1 MVHIPTAAASAK
13 LAQLKHTPTVS
24 EHLDRISKEITR
36 ASLEGEFEIILR
48 EEPYCY
54 WLYGTK
60 PREEISQQAIQ
71 ELRSLG
77 YNVSLYYNAS
87 QFADIGLKISWE
99 GAE

>member
-13 LAQLKHTPTVS
+13 ISKLKHTPTVS
-24 EHLDRISKEITR
+24 EHLEKISKEISK
-36 ASLEGEFEIILR
+36 ASLEGEFEAILR

-60 PREEISQQAIQ
+60 PREEISQQVIQ

-77 YNVSLYYNAS
+77 YDVSLHYKES
-87 QFADIGLKISWE
+87 QFVDIGLKISWE
-99 GAE
+99 GVE

>member
-13 LAQLKHTPTVS
+13 ISKLKHTPTVS

-36 ASLEGEFEIILR
+36 ASLEGEFEVILR

-71 ELRSLG
+71 EIRSLG
-77 YNVSLYYNAS
+77 YNVSLHYNAS
-87 QFADIGLKISWE
+87 QFVDIGLKISWE